1 MTNYPDKATHPLA
14 GRKSV
19 MTRNPYKIV
28 QLKDRRYAVEYKNY
42 PHVGIPDSWG
52 TKAHATAYMA
62 ALLGLTVD
70 EMRREKV

>member
-1 MTNYPDKATHPLA
+1 M
-14 GRKSV
+14 

-28 QLKDRRYAVEYKNY
+28 QLKDGRYAVEYKNY

-70 EMRREKV
+70 EMRRAGTCKTKT

>member
-1 MTNYPDKATHPLA
+1 MCTKY
-14 GRKSV
+14 RKRRNEL
-19 MTRNPYKIV
+19 TRNPYKIV
-28 QLKDRRYAVEYKNY
+28 QLKDGRYAVEYKNY

>member
-1 MTNYPDKATHPLA
+1 MKILVACEECVKE
-14 GRKSV
+14 GECE

-28 QLKDRRYAVEYKNY
+28 QLKDGRYAVEYKNY

-70 EMRREKV
+70 EMRRKKV

>member
-1 MTNYPDKATHPLA
+1 MKDTIRE
-14 GRKSV
+14 GECV

-28 QLKDRRYAVEYKNY
+28 QLKDGRYAVEYKDY

>member
-1 MTNYPDKATHPLA
+1 MK
-14 GRKSV
+14 
-19 MTRNPYKIV
+19 RNPYKIV
-28 QLKDRRYAVEYKNY
+28 QLKDGRYAVEYKDY

-70 EMRREKV
+70 EMRR